1 MYFIF
6 EIQQMTDGT
15 YAHLVHVADT
25 RRQAES
31 VYHQTL
37 AYAAMSNL
45 PRHSVSI
52 ILPNGSCLVHT
63 SYVSATPEE
72 PNDEE

>member
-1 MYFIF
+1 MYYIF
-6 EIQQMTDGT
+6 EIQQMADGT
-15 YAHLVHVADT
+15 YAHLVHTADT

-37 AYAAMSNL
+37 AYASVSNL
-45 PRHSVSI
+45 PRHSASI

-63 SYVSATPEE
+63 SYVSAGQE
-72 PNDEE
+72 PNEEE

>member
-1 MYFIF
+1 MYYIF

-15 YAHLVHVADT
+15 YAHLVHTADT

-52 ILPNGSCLVHT
+52 ILPNGSCLMHT
-63 SYVSATPEE
+63 SYVSAAQE
-72 PNDEE
+72 PSDEE